1 MPNVIEEENMD
12 RLNKSGI
19 AKLSLMPS
27 FVARPK
33 TKVATKSN
41 KDNIP
46 SFFLGLINPI
56 NEGNV
61 LYSIPNIIITGNNS

>member
-1 MPNVIEEENMD
+1 MPNVIEEDNINM
-12 RLNKSGI
+12 LSKSGN
-19 AKLSLMPS
+19 ATFPLMPS
-27 FVARPK
+27 FVPRTK

-46 SFFLGLINPI
+46 NFFLGLINPI